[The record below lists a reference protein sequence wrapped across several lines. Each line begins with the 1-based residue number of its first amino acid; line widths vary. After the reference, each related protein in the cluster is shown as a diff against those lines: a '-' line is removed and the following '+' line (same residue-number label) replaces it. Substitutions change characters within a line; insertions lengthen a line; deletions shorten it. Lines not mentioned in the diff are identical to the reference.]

1 MSLQM
6 AMFASKTEWVP
17 PLELPDITGASK
29 IAIDV
34 ETRDPN
40 LKTKGPGWPT
50 GDGEIV
56 GYALAVDGWSGY
68 LPVRHL
74 GGGNLDE
81 RIVNRWL
88 KKVFECPADKIMH
101 NAQYDL
107 GWIKKTGFT
116 VNGRII
122 DTMIVASLLD
132 ENRFS
137 YSLNALCY
145 DLLSKTKSEKGLVA
159 AALEFGVDPKAEMW
173 KLPAMYVGPYAEA
186 DAELT
191 LELWSYFSIKLR
203 QEDLWGIANLELD
216 LLPCL
221 VDMTMRGVRVD
232 VNRVE
237 RTRDS
242 LLKREG
248 EVLKELKRVAGA
260 GVEIWAAQ
268 SLAKSFDKLGI
279 HYPKTEKGSPSFTK
293 LFLQEH
299 SHPVAKLIV
308 EARNLNKTSGTFIN
322 SIMKHCRADGRIH
335 SHINQL
341 RSDDGGTVS
350 GRLCVHGDTL
360 LELNTGP
367 VKIKDYHPTGHE
379 RIKTHTGDWCRV
391 VRRYDKGV
399 EEMVRLTTSDGS
411 SATCTGGHRVLSS
424 EGWVTVGHLKV
435 GDLIYHV
442 SQQNSLEGRAALQES
457 SGVLP
462 VGRKTG
468 DCNCCEEVRRE
479 PTYGTGHDSIGTVC
493 REKTRG
499 EDFKVVAGENRP
511 FESYEGQAAGLTPQ
525 LQGEGVRWEGVHAGV
540 EARMVYGEEGQH
552 TRLRASP
559 SDVPSLGVDRNAG
572 GFCGT
577 SHRRGSYEQPH
588 RQLGVSHALG
598 APDFAQLVAVAEIKP
613 VGKARVW
620 DIEVEGDHSYLAGG
634 LIHHNSYNSPNLQQ
648 IPARDPI
655 YGPMIRSLFLPE
667 EGEQWAAIDF
677 SQQEPRI
684 LVHYAHVYGKTRG
697 IALEGAADF
706 VHAYNDKPETDF
718 HSLVAEMAN
727 IPRKQAKGINLGLIY
742 GMGVPKM
749 SEQLDI
755 SVEEARALVKQYHE
769 RVPFVKALMTG
780 VMNRLNDKSSGGALR
795 SLEGRK
801 CRFDTWEPDTF
812 AMNKALPY
820 KEAVEA
826 YGPTTRL
833 KRAYTYKA
841 LNRLIQASAADMT
854 KKAMVHLYKLG
865 HLPLLQMHDELDM
878 SVKTIGEA
886 WEIAKIMEAAIPL
899 EVPNVC
905 DVEIGPSWGEAKQVT
920 EK

>member
-6 AMFASKTEWVP
+6 AMFANKNEWVP

-40 LKTKGPGWPT
+40 LKVNGPGWPT
-50 GDGEIV
+50 GDGEVV
-56 GYALAVDGWSGY
+56 GYAVAVDGWSCY
-68 LPVRHL
+68 LPIRHL

-88 KKVFECPADKIMH
+88 KKVFECHADKIMH

-107 GWIKKTGFT
+107 GWIKQMGFT

-145 DLLSKTKSEKGLVA
+145 DLLNKTKSEKALTEA
-159 AALEFGVDPKAEMW
+159 AREFGVDPKAEMW
-173 KLPAMYVGPYAEA
+173 KMPAMYVGPYAEA

-191 LELWSYFSIKLR
+191 LELWNYFSIKLS
-203 QEDLWGIANLELD
+203 QEDLWGVANLELD

-242 LLKREG
+242 LLKRER
-248 EVLKELKRVAGA
+248 EVLKELKRVAGS

-268 SLAKSFDKLGI
+268 SLAKSFDNLGI
-279 HYPKTEKGSPSFTK
+279 QYPKTEKGAPSFTK

-299 SHPVAKLIV
+299 NHPVAKLIV

-322 SIMKHCRADGRIH
+322 SIMKHCHADGRIH
-335 SHINQL
+335 SHVNQL

-350 GRLCVHGDTL
+350 GR
-360 LELNTGP
+360 
-367 VKIKDYHPTGHE
+367 IS
-379 RIKTHTGDWCRV
+379 
-391 VRRYDKGV
+391 
-399 EEMVRLTTSDGS
+399 M
-411 SATCTGGHRVLSS
+411 
-424 EGWVTVGHLKV
+424 
-435 GDLIYHV
+435 
-442 SQQNSLEGRAALQES
+442 
-457 SGVLP
+457 
-462 VGRKTG
+462 
-468 DCNCCEEVRRE
+468 
-479 PTYGTGHDSIGTVC
+479 
-493 REKTRG
+493 
-499 EDFKVVAGENRP
+499 
-511 FESYEGQAAGLTPQ
+511 
-525 LQGEGVRWEGVHAGV
+525 
-540 EARMVYGEEGQH
+540 
-552 TRLRASP
+552 
-559 SDVPSLGVDRNAG
+559 RN
-572 GFCGT
+572 
-577 SHRRGSYEQPH
+577 
-588 RQLGVSHALG
+588 
-598 APDFAQLVAVAEIKP
+598 
-613 VGKARVW
+613 
-620 DIEVEGDHSYLAGG
+620 
-634 LIHHNSYNSPNLQQ
+634 PNLQQ

-667 EGEQWAAIDF
+667 EGDKWAAIDF

-697 IALEGAADF
+697 IPLEGASDF
-706 VHAYNDKPETDF
+706 VEAYNNKPETDF

-727 IPRKQAKGINLGLIY
+727 IPRKQAKTINLGLIY
-742 GMGVPKM
+742 GMGVNKM
-749 SEQLDI
+749 SDQLDI
-755 SVEEARALVKQYHE
+755 SVDEAKGLVKQYHA
-769 RVPFVKALMTG
+769 RVPFVKGLMTG

-801 CRFDTWEPDTF
+801 CRFDMWEPDTF

-820 KEAVEA
+820 KEAVDA

-854 KKAMVHLYKLG
+854 KKAMVNLYKMG
-865 HLPLLQMHDELDM
+865 KLPMLQIHDELAM
-878 SVKTIGEA
+878 SVGSLEEA
-886 WEIAKIMEAAIPL
+886 QEIAKVMENAVPL

-905 DVEIGPSWGEAKQVT
+905 DIEMGPSWGEA
-920 EK
+920 E